1 MTSFEIL
8 TRNIGDILYM
18 LHDYEAA
25 FDFYRHSAE
34 AFKTKS
40 YKHYACA
47 NEMMALS
54 LIMAHQEL
62 KVPYSKN
69 DG

>member
-1 MTSFEIL
+1 MTPFEIL

-34 AFKTKS
+34 AFKVQNISKLLVFN
-40 YKHYACA
+40 YCFW
-47 NEMMALS
+47 
-54 LIMAHQEL
+54 L
-62 KVPYSKN
+62 KLLLF
-69 DG
+69 